1 MPSANSWPSARPS
14 AAKFGVKPGSPPL
27 FEVEVGENWRTPHSK
42 S

>member
-14 AAKFGVKPGSPPL
+14 AAKFGVNPGSAPL
-27 FEVEVGENWRTPHSK
+27 FDVEVGENWRTPHSK